1 MAAAPS
7 ENDLQELLR
16 LLTTTR
22 KLSMLQAMAQVK
34 ALQAVSLRSI
44 KQIAEAPLDTVQ
56 TALRDPAGAKSLQTS
71 CKTAVKRMAAGA
83 GASGV
88 KRRAATVA
96 SSQTASSAKRA
107 KQLDGTAAANSA
119 VGLPG
124 LGSMTAAEV
133 ERSLELPVFVPVIDE
148 DEERMAATAL
158 LTNRAPL
165 VLAFAVELL
174 RYTMPEQP
182 ISSRLS
188 LGQAVVSA
196 NSRSKA
202 TSLGLDWA
210 RGPSADEA
218 GWGQGQPRVRILGR
232 EVAVL
237 KRSGYTWKG
246 DEEEETEKTQ
256 ESAQRDGQVKSSEH
270 SSVLPETVRNV
281 KETESSE
288 ATPASQEGSLS
299 NHLPQHPPA
308 GVWSMSQT
316 ISLKGSS
323 FVARATTITE
333 AGQRAGLIRSLMEAQ
348 PGLLTATHNA
358 WAYRV
363 RGTGD
368 YSHNVRQDSYDDGET
383 GCGDLMLR
391 VLQELGA
398 VDTLVV
404 LTRWFGGTMLGP
416 DRWRLMRNCVT
427 GAMAERLHRKGD
439 SVGLGGEAVW
449 GLDLEAMR
457 QQHAANAGDARSA
470 SARFKH
476 GSGAAGPTAVV
487 GMPIHR
493 PEGAKHYLLRSFA
506 SAEEA
511 VPAGDENT
519 AQPLT
524 PTKKKKTTKA
534 MDLEKEENLSL
545 LLGALRVVFD
555 SWADHLPA
563 AELDRRAWGWYVAVR
578 PDVDSGP
585 SGWGAKGVVKL
596 KDILAF
602 RRKET

>member
-1 MAAAPS
+1 MGPEPMTPA
-7 ENDLQELLR
+7 EL
-16 LLTTTR
+16 
-22 KLSMLQAMAQVK
+22 
-34 ALQAVSLRSI
+34 
-44 KQIAEAPLDTVQ
+44 
-56 TALRDPAGAKSLQTS
+56 
-71 CKTAVKRMAAGA
+71 
-83 GASGV
+83 
-88 KRRAATVA
+88 
-96 SSQTASSAKRA
+96 
-107 KQLDGTAAANSA
+107 
-119 VGLPG
+119 
-124 LGSMTAAEV
+124 
-133 ERSLELPVFVPVIDE
+133 ERSLELPVFVPVIEE
-148 DEERMAATAL
+148 DEKRIESTVL

-182 ISSRLS
+182 VSSRLS

-202 TSLGLDWA
+202 TSLGMDWA

-246 DEEEETEKTQ
+246 EEEEEEAAAEGDSHKKEAEQ
-256 ESAQRDGQVKSSEH
+256 GPAPAGSAESDKAEDDKAH
-270 SSVLPETVRNV
+270 
-281 KETESSE
+281 E
-288 ATPASQEGSLS
+288 ARKAAPASDSGPPPIHLLS
-299 NHLPQHPPA
+299 QPAA
-308 GVWSMSQT
+308 GVWSTSMT
-316 ISLKGSS
+316 ISLKGST

-333 AGQRAGLIRSLMEAQ
+333 AGQRSGLIRSLMEAQ

-427 GAMAERLHRKGD
+427 GAMAERLRRTGN
-439 SVGLGGEAVW
+439 SVVLGGEAVW

-457 QQHAANAGDARSA
+457 EQQASKAGDGTSA

-476 GSGAAGPTAVV
+476 GSGSSLTAVV

-493 PEGAKHYLLRSFA
+493 PEGARHYLMRSFA
-506 SAEEA
+506 SADDPA
-511 VPAGDENT
+511 LAGDDGT
-519 AQPLT
+519 QPST
-524 PTKKKKTTKA
+524 PTKKKKTIKA
-534 MDLEKEENLSL
+534 MDAEKEENLSL
-545 LLGALRVVFD
+545 LLGALRIVFD

-563 AELDRRAWGWYVAVR
+563 SELDRRAWAWYVAVR

-585 SGWGAKGVVKL
+585 SGWGAKGTVKL
-596 KDILAF
+596 KDILAL
-602 RRKET
+602 RRKDT